1 MRWKYIGMREDYEIQ
16 NNRIYSRCNSGCID
30 IHSYKGNVMSWLIGL
45 IIVAIAIVSGLLF
58 AGFVAIQIAL
68 DEWKRINEDN

>member
-1 MRWKYIGMREDYEIQ
+1 
-16 NNRIYSRCNSGCID
+16 
-30 IHSYKGNVMSWLIGL
+30 MSWLIGL

-68 DEWKRINEDN
+68 EEWKRRNDETY

>member
-1 MRWKYIGMREDYEIQ
+1 MKL
-16 NNRIYSRCNSGCID
+16 
-30 IHSYKGNVMSWLIGL
+30 LIGL

>member
-1 MRWKYIGMREDYEIQ
+1 
-16 NNRIYSRCNSGCID
+16 
-30 IHSYKGNVMSWLIGL
+30 MSLLIGL

-58 AGFVAIQIAL
+58 AGLVAIQIAL